1 MPDLPSG
8 LSEVVGEDEDLARF
22 LHSSGDYSGT
32 VVKPAAFLPY
42 AKYADKET
50 SVFRHGAEP
59 RPDLWKIASD
69 HIVLGQGRR
78 IHGAAI
84 FKARHVYRAL
94 LTVVADKPPSRHAGI
109 RGWPWI
115 PDCVFRRCQPPVP
128 VDVGHRFRLKKTTV
142 PVETDRRFGRG

>member
-22 LHSSGDYSGT
+22 LRSSGDYSGAI
-32 VVKPAAFLPY
+32 VKPAAFLPDP
-42 AKYADKET
+42 KDPDKET

-69 HIVLGQGRR
+69 HIVLDQGRR

-84 FKARHVYRAL
+84 FKAGHVYRARL
-94 LTVVADKPPSRHAGI
+94 IVVPGGTPSRHAGI

-115 PDCVFRRCQPPVP
+115 PDDP
-128 VDVGHRFRLKKTTV
+128 KTQKAQQIERAQQIAQYAELV
-142 PVETDRRFGRG
+142 KP